1 MTENTAIHSSA
12 GSFGSLPSLRALP
25 ARVWG
30 FILARHE
37 RARQR
42 RALASLDDRMLKEV
56 GLTRAQAGGKY
67 RMQPRADWPGCIDS
81 TTGRRAP

>member
-1 MTENTAIHSSA
+1 MTENTALHSFA

-25 ARVWG
+25 AGVWG
-30 FILARHE
+30 FILARQE

-67 RMQPRADWPGCIDS
+67 RMQPKADWPGCTDS
-81 TTGRRAP
+81 TNGRRAP

>member
-1 MTENTAIHSSA
+1 MTEYSALHSSA
-12 GSFGSLPSLRALP
+12 GSFGSIPSLRALP
-25 ARVWG
+25 VRVWG
-30 FILARHE
+30 FILARHK
-37 RARQR
+37 RARQW

-67 RMQPRADWPGCIDS
+67 RMQPRADWSGCADS